1 MFGVKNKKSKTLREA
16 ENSKSAI
23 SRLTNVSLRP
33 RFRCW
38 LDILRNVQR
47 AMPAARAA
55 FIPAVVLWGLWN
67 TSLLLHQTQALRAT
81 TPLKLHYSSWKHHV
95 ERKGCCFNKWMTHFT
110 YPAVTWSLRD
120 KNPKDSRHQTNT
132 ENNRLE
138 GGDPK
143 KTWYPG
149 DSFLLAD
156 WNGSNRK
163 NNEGFL
169 FMFTM
174 FLDTCPRITSPCQD
188 CPIWTEP
195 FPIISESVFRK
206 KNKHHNP
213 PLQQSSNGWLVINFG
228 GLCWWFLLVLYRNT
242 RPLPDVPFAGPPSL

>member
-1 MFGVKNKKSKTLREA
+1 MFIKTRIFADKLNTEKTQLFLVGVKKMFGVKNKKSKTLREA

-23 SRLTNVSLRP
+23 SRLANVSLRP

-55 FIPAVVLWGLWN
+55 FIPAVILWGLWN

-95 ERKGCCFNKWMTHFT
+95 ERKGRCFNKWMTHFT
-110 YPAVTWSLRD
+110 FPAVTWSLQD

-143 KTWYPG
+143 KPG
-149 DSFLLAD
+149 TQATVS
-156 WNGSNRK
+156 
-163 NNEGFL
+163 
-169 FMFTM
+169 
-174 FLDTCPRITSPCQD
+174 C
-188 CPIWTEP
+188 
-195 FPIISESVFRK
+195 
-206 KNKHHNP
+206 
-213 PLQQSSNGWLVINFG
+213 
-228 GLCWWFLLVLYRNT
+228 
-242 RPLPDVPFAGPPSL
+242 